1 MMRKINISL
10 ANIQEMA
17 QNNSKSFISSARY
30 KAKDASI
37 WLKANV
43 VWRCLPAPEISRRQP
58 RV

>member
-1 MMRKINISL
+1 MMRKINITL
-10 ANIQEMA
+10 ANIQEKRKIIA
-17 QNNSKSFISSARY
+17 KVFSSSARY

-43 VWRCLPAPEISRRQP
+43 VWRYLPAPKISRRQP